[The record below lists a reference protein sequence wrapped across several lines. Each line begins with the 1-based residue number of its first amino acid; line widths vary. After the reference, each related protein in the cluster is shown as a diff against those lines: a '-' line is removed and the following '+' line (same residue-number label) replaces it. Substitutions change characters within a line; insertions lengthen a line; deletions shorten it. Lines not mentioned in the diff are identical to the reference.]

1 MTVEEAASACGL
13 TLDPDRVERLEQY
26 LDLVLAWNRRVD
38 LVAPGSREEIRKRH
52 LFDSL
57 LLLVMADPPPER
69 EVVDIGSGA
78 GFPGLVWAIARPDL
92 RVALV
97 EPRHRRAAFLER
109 VLLEMHLPNAN
120 VFARRAED
128 LAREPEHR
136 GRYDLATARSLGP
149 AEEIRQLARPLLRPG
164 GAVFVPIGP
173 DAPVPEGARLLTR
186 PVPWAPRRVR
196 RAVVFLEK

>member
-1 MTVEEAASACGL
+1 MTVEEAAFACGL
-13 TLDPDRVERLEQY
+13 TLDSDRVERLEQY
-26 LDLVLAWNRRVD
+26 LDLVLAWNQRVD
-38 LVAPGSREEIRKRH
+38 LVAPGTREEIRERH

-57 LLLVMADPPPER
+57 LLLAMADPPAGW

-109 VLLEMHLPNAN
+109 VLLEVRLPNAD

-128 LAREPEHR
+128 LAREPLHQ
-136 GRYDLATARSLGP
+136 GRYDLAVARSLGP
-149 AEEIRQLARPLLRPG
+149 PGEIRRLARPLLRSG
-164 GAVFVPIGP
+164 GVVFVPIGP
-173 DAPVPEGARLLTR
+173 EAPVPEGARLVVR
-186 PVPWAPRRVR
+186 PVPWAFGRVR